1 VINLAEVSK
10 GLSVFDV
17 IRSLK
22 ESFVKN
28 FHGTIREIDM
38 EPKYFDI
45 EALERKYSSWEWR
58 FGKTPMFN
66 VSIMRRFSW
75 GEVTLNFCLKNG
87 CIDSVQVFPGALEDC
102 FKRDIRK
109 LLTGCPFRS
118 ERMIERLITNDRN
131 LNQQADVLFKD
142 IVLWLSETKF

>member
-1 VINLAEVSK
+1 
-10 GLSVFDV
+10 
-17 IRSLK
+17 
-22 ESFVKN
+22 
-28 FHGTIREIDM
+28 M

-58 FGKTPMFN
+58 FG
-66 VSIMRRFSW
+66 
-75 GEVTLNFCLKNG
+75 
-87 CIDSVQVFPGALEDC
+87 IDSVQVFPGALEDC

-118 ERMIERLITNDRN
+118 ECMIERLITNDRN